1 MNKLKDNVAIMTGGS
16 SGTGAGIARQQAEP
30 RRWAMFVILLV
41 GAFLPPLDFFI
52 VNVALPAIQ
61 GELGASSSAEQL
73 VISSYAAVYAV
84 TLITGGRLGDIY
96 GRGKMFFLGLIGF
109 AAASLL
115 CGLAW
120 SPWVL
125 ITGRILQGATAAIM
139 APQALA
145 SVQAIFP
152 EAEKPLA
159 LSIYGAVFGLASVI
173 GQVLGGILIS
183 ADLFHLG
190 WRAIFLVNLPVGL
203 LVILFGLPL
212 LKETRAQ
219 SAQKLDPVGM
229 LLATVTLSALIVPL
243 IEGREAGW
251 PWWTWL
257 SFLAFPLLASLLWRY
272 EGRLGQ
278 KGGSPLL
285 DPAVLRAPG
294 LGQGLTIVLL
304 LYSIGA
310 FFLLFSV
317 YLQGALQ
324 LNALIA
330 GLVFLPF
337 GVGFLIGPL
346 LTPYLRRFVGNYLSA
361 IGMGCETLGLAG
373 MAWLIA
379 NTVTGNPPVTLP
391 LAVLLFVTGLGQ
403 GLAMPTLVRMVT
415 GRVAPAF
422 SGMIAGVTSSAL
434 QISTALSVAVIGGIF
449 YSLLDNGKSGAT
461 ITHAFIV
468 ALLAMAVCLA
478 SGAGLSVRLI
488 RRSSA
493 LSSAPASFSLK

>member
-1 MNKLKDNVAIMTGGS
+1 MSTPTIM
-16 SGTGAGIARQQAEP
+16 QAEP

-96 GRGKMFFLGLIGF
+96 GRGKMFFLGLVGF

-125 ITGRILQGATAAIM
+125 ITGRVLQGATAAIM

-183 ADLFHLG
+183 VNLFHLG
-190 WRAIFLVNLPVGL
+190 WRAIFLVNLPVAL
-203 LVILFGLPL
+203 LVILCGLPL
-212 LKETRAQ
+212 VKETRAQ

-229 LLATVTLSALIVPL
+229 LLATVMLSTLIVPL

-257 SFLAFPLLASLLWRY
+257 SFLAFPLLVSLLWRY
-272 EGRLGQ
+272 ERRLSQ
-278 KGGSPLL
+278 HGGSPLL
-285 DPAVLRAPG
+285 DPMVLRAPG
-294 LGQGLTIVLL
+294 LGQGLAIVLL
-304 LYSIGA
+304 FYSIGA

-317 YLQGALQ
+317 YLQDALH
-324 LNALIA
+324 LNALNA
-330 GLVFLPF
+330 GLIFLPF

-346 LTPYLRRFVGNYLSA
+346 LTPFLRRFAGNYLSA
-361 IGMGCETLGLAG
+361 IGMGCET
-373 MAWLIA
+373 
-379 NTVTGNPPVTLP
+379 
-391 LAVLLFVTGLGQ
+391 
-403 GLAMPTLVRMVT
+403 
-415 GRVAPAF
+415 
-422 SGMIAGVTSSAL
+422 S
-434 QISTALSVAVIGGIF
+434 
-449 YSLLDNGKSGAT
+449 
-461 ITHAFIV
+461 
-468 ALLAMAVCLA
+468 
-478 SGAGLSVRLI
+478 
-488 RRSSA
+488 
-493 LSSAPASFSLK
+493 

>member
-1 MNKLKDNVAIMTGGS
+1 MSTPILP
-16 SGTGAGIARQQAEP
+16 QAEP

-61 GELGASSSAEQL
+61 DELSASSSAEQL

-96 GRGKMFFLGLIGF
+96 GRGKMFFIGLIGF
-109 AAASLL
+109 AVASLL

-125 ITGRILQGATAAIM
+125 ISGRVLQGATAAIM

-152 EAEKPLA
+152 EAEKPFA

-173 GQVLGGILIS
+173 GQVVGGILIS

-190 WRAIFLVNLPVGL
+190 WRAIFLVNLPVAL

-212 LKETRAQ
+212 LKETRAP
-219 SAQKLDPVGM
+219 SAQRLDPVGM
-229 LLATVTLSALIVPL
+229 LLATATLSALIVPL

-257 SFLAFPLLASLLWRY
+257 SFLAVPLLASLLWRY
-272 EGRLGQ
+272 ERRLSQ
-278 KGGSPLL
+278 NGGSPLL
-285 DPAVLRAPG
+285 DPVVLRAPG
-294 LGQGLTIVLL
+294 LGQGLAIVLL
-304 LYSIGA
+304 FYSIGA

-317 YLQGALQ
+317 YLQDALQ
-324 LNALIA
+324 LNALTA
-330 GLVFLPF
+330 GLLFLPF

-373 MAWLIA
+373 LAGLIA
-379 NTVTGNPPVTLP
+379 HTMMGSAPAMLP
-391 LAVLLFVTGLGQ
+391 LAVLLFITGLGQ

-422 SGMIAGVTSSAL
+422 SGMIAGVTSSTL

-449 YSLLDNGKSGAT
+449 YSMLDTSRSGAN

-468 ALLAMAVCLA
+468 ALLAMAICLATGAALSIRLIRQASGLYSAA
-478 SGAGLSVRLI
+478 SGASI
-488 RRSSA
+488 
-493 LSSAPASFSLK
+493 K

>member
-1 MNKLKDNVAIMTGGS
+1 MSTPILP
-16 SGTGAGIARQQAEP
+16 QAEP

-61 GELGASSSAEQL
+61 DELSASSSAEQL

-96 GRGKMFFLGLIGF
+96 GRGKMFFIGLIGF
-109 AAASLL
+109 AVASLL

-125 ITGRILQGATAAIM
+125 ISGRVLQGATAAIM

-152 EAEKPLA
+152 EAEKPFA

-173 GQVLGGILIS
+173 GQVVGGILIS

-190 WRAIFLVNLPVGL
+190 WRAIFLVNLPVAL

-212 LKETRAQ
+212 LKETRAP
-219 SAQKLDPVGM
+219 SAQRLDPVGM
-229 LLATVTLSALIVPL
+229 LLATATLSALIVPL

-251 PWWTWL
+251 SWWTWL
-257 SFLAFPLLASLLWRY
+257 SFLAVPLLASLLWRY
-272 EGRLGQ
+272 ERRLSQ
-278 KGGSPLL
+278 NGGSPLL
-285 DPAVLRAPG
+285 DPVVLRAPG
-294 LGQGLTIVLL
+294 LGQGLAIVLL
-304 LYSIGA
+304 FYSIGA

-317 YLQGALQ
+317 YLQDALQ
-324 LNALIA
+324 LNALTA
-330 GLVFLPF
+330 GLLFLPF

-373 MAWLIA
+373 LAGLIA
-379 NTVTGNPPVTLP
+379 HTMMGSAPAMLP
-391 LAVLLFVTGLGQ
+391 LAVLLFITGLGQ

-422 SGMIAGVTSSAL
+422 SGMIAGVTSSTL

-449 YSLLDNGKSGAT
+449 YSMLDTGRSGAN

-468 ALLAMAVCLA
+468 ALLAMAICLA
-478 SGAGLSVRLI
+478 TGAALSIRLI
-488 RRSSA
+488 RQASGLFSAASSA
-493 LSSAPASFSLK
+493 SIK

>member
-1 MNKLKDNVAIMTGGS
+1 MSTPTIM
-16 SGTGAGIARQQAEP
+16 QAEP

-96 GRGKMFFLGLIGF
+96 GRGKMFFLGLVGF

-125 ITGRILQGATAAIM
+125 ITGRVLQGATAAIM

-183 ADLFHLG
+183 VNLFHLG
-190 WRAIFLVNLPVGL
+190 WRAIFLVNLPVAL
-203 LVILFGLPL
+203 LVILCGLPL
-212 LKETRAQ
+212 VKETRAQ

-229 LLATVTLSALIVPL
+229 LLATVMLSTLIVPL

-257 SFLAFPLLASLLWRY
+257 SFLAFPLLVSLLWRY
-272 EGRLGQ
+272 ERRLSQ
-278 KGGSPLL
+278 HGGSPLL
-285 DPAVLRAPG
+285 DPTVLRAPG
-294 LGQGLTIVLL
+294 LGQGLAIVLL
-304 LYSIGA
+304 FYSIGA

-317 YLQGALQ
+317 YLQDALH
-324 LNALIA
+324 LNALNA
-330 GLVFLPF
+330 GLIFLPF

-346 LTPYLRRFVGNYLSA
+346 LTPFLRRFAGNYLSA
-361 IGMGCETLGLAG
+361 IGMGCETSGLAG
-373 MAWLIA
+373 LAGLIA
-379 NTVTGNPPVTLP
+379 NTMTGTSPPMLP
-391 LAVLLFVTGLGQ
+391 LALLLFVTGLGQ

-415 GRVAPAF
+415 GRVAPEF
-422 SGMIAGVTSSAL
+422 SGMIAGVTSSTL
-434 QISTALSVAVIGGIF
+434 QISTALSVAIIGGIF
-449 YSLLDNGKSGAT
+449 YSMLENGRSGAN

-468 ALLAMAVCLA
+468 ALLTMAVCLA
-478 SGAGLSVRLI
+478 MGAGLSIRLI
-488 RRSSA
+488 RRSTG
-493 LSSAPASFSLK
+493 LC

>member
-1 MNKLKDNVAIMTGGS
+1 MSTPTIM
-16 SGTGAGIARQQAEP
+16 QAEP

-96 GRGKMFFLGLIGF
+96 GRGKMFFLGLVGF

-115 CGLAW
+115 CCLAW

-125 ITGRILQGATAAIM
+125 INGRVLQGATAAIM

-183 ADLFHLG
+183 VNLFHLG
-190 WRAIFLVNLPVGL
+190 WRAIFLVNLPVAL
-203 LVILFGLPL
+203 LVILCGLPL
-212 LKETRAQ
+212 VKETRAQ

-229 LLATVTLSALIVPL
+229 LLATVMLSTLIVPL

-257 SFLAFPLLASLLWRY
+257 SFLAFPLLVSLLWRY
-272 EGRLGQ
+272 ERRLSQ
-278 KGGSPLL
+278 HGGSPLL
-285 DPAVLRAPG
+285 DPTVLRAPG
-294 LGQGLTIVLL
+294 LSQGLAIVLL
-304 LYSIGA
+304 FYSIGA

-317 YLQGALQ
+317 YLQDALH
-324 LNALIA
+324 LNALNA
-330 GLVFLPF
+330 GLIFLPF

-346 LTPYLRRFVGNYLSA
+346 LTPFLRRFAGNYLSA
-361 IGMGCETLGLAG
+361 IGMGCETSGLAG
-373 MAWLIA
+373 LAGLIA
-379 NTVTGNPPVTLP
+379 NTMTGTPPPMLP
-391 LAVLLFVTGLGQ
+391 LALLLFVTGLGQ

-415 GRVAPAF
+415 GRVAPEF
-422 SGMIAGVTSSAL
+422 SGMIAGVTSSTL
-434 QISTALSVAVIGGIF
+434 QISTALSVAIIGGIF
-449 YSLLDNGKSGAT
+449 YSMLENGRSGAN

-468 ALLAMAVCLA
+468 ALLTMAVCLA
-478 SGAGLSVRLI
+478 TGAGLSIRLI
-488 RRSSA
+488 RRSTG
-493 LSSAPASFSLK
+493 LFSTAARLPGSKSNRHVAD

>member
-1 MNKLKDNVAIMTGGS
+1 MSTPILP
-16 SGTGAGIARQQAEP
+16 QAEP

-61 GELGASSSAEQL
+61 DELSASSSAEQL

-96 GRGKMFFLGLIGF
+96 GRGKMFFIGLIGF

-125 ITGRILQGATAAIM
+125 ISGRVLQGATAAIM

-152 EAEKPLA
+152 EAEKPFA

-173 GQVLGGILIS
+173 GQVVGGILIS

-190 WRAIFLVNLPVGL
+190 WRAIFLVNLPVAL

-212 LKETRAQ
+212 LKETRAP
-219 SAQKLDPVGM
+219 SAQRLDPVGM
-229 LLATVTLSALIVPL
+229 LLATATLSALIVPL

-257 SFLAFPLLASLLWRY
+257 SFLAVPLLASLLWRY
-272 EGRLGQ
+272 ERRLSQ
-278 KGGSPLL
+278 NGGSPLL
-285 DPAVLRAPG
+285 DPVVLRAPG
-294 LGQGLTIVLL
+294 LGQGLAIVLL
-304 LYSIGA
+304 FYSIGA

-317 YLQGALQ
+317 YLQDALQ
-324 LNALIA
+324 LNALTA
-330 GLVFLPF
+330 GLLFLPF

-373 MAWLIA
+373 LAGLIA
-379 NTVTGNPPVTLP
+379 HTMMGSAPAMLP
-391 LAVLLFVTGLGQ
+391 LAVLLFITGLGQ

-422 SGMIAGVTSSAL
+422 SGMIAGVTSSTL
-434 QISTALSVAVIGGIF
+434 QISTALSVAIIGGIF
-449 YSLLDNGKSGAT
+449 YSMLDTGRSGAN

-468 ALLAMAVCLA
+468 ALLAMAICLATGAALSIRLTRQASGLFSAA
-478 SGAGLSVRLI
+478 SGASI
-488 RRSSA
+488 
-493 LSSAPASFSLK
+493 K

>member
-1 MNKLKDNVAIMTGGS
+1 MSTPTIM
-16 SGTGAGIARQQAEP
+16 QAEP

-96 GRGKMFFLGLIGF
+96 GRGKMFFLVLVGF

-125 ITGRILQGATAAIM
+125 ITGRVLQGATAAIM

-183 ADLFHLG
+183 VNLFHLG
-190 WRAIFLVNLPVGL
+190 WRAIFLVNLPVAL
-203 LVILFGLPL
+203 LVILCGLPL
-212 LKETRAQ
+212 VKETRAQ

-229 LLATVTLSALIVPL
+229 LLATVMLSTLIVPL

-257 SFLAFPLLASLLWRY
+257 SFLAFPLLVSLLWRY
-272 EGRLGQ
+272 ERRLSQ
-278 KGGSPLL
+278 HGGSPLL
-285 DPAVLRAPG
+285 DPTVLRAPG
-294 LGQGLTIVLL
+294 LGQGLAIVLL
-304 LYSIGA
+304 FYSIGA

-317 YLQGALQ
+317 YLQDALHINA
-324 LNALIA
+324 LNAGLI
-330 GLVFLPF
+330 FLPF

-346 LTPYLRRFVGNYLSA
+346 LTPFLRRFAGNYLSA
-361 IGMGCETLGLAG
+361 IGMGCETSGLAG
-373 MAWLIA
+373 LAGLIA
-379 NTVTGNPPVTLP
+379 NTMTGTPPPMLP
-391 LAVLLFVTGLGQ
+391 LALLLFVTGLGQ

-415 GRVAPAF
+415 GRVAPEF
-422 SGMIAGVTSSAL
+422 SGMIAGVTSSTL
-434 QISTALSVAVIGGIF
+434 QISTALSVAIIGGIF
-449 YSLLDNGKSGAT
+449 YSMLENGRSGAN

-468 ALLAMAVCLA
+468 ALLTMAVCLA
-478 SGAGLSVRLI
+478 TGAGLSIRLI
-488 RRSSA
+488 RRSTG
-493 LSSAPASFSLK
+493 LFSTAARLPGSKSNRHVAD

>member
-1 MNKLKDNVAIMTGGS
+1 MSTPTIM
-16 SGTGAGIARQQAEP
+16 QAEP
-30 RRWAMFVILLV
+30 RRWAMFVILLI

-96 GRGKMFFLGLIGF
+96 GRGKMFFLGLVGF

-125 ITGRILQGATAAIM
+125 ITGRVLQGATAAIM

-183 ADLFHLG
+183 VNLFHLG
-190 WRAIFLVNLPVGL
+190 WRAIFLVNLPVAL
-203 LVILFGLPL
+203 LVILCGLPL
-212 LKETRAQ
+212 VKETRAQ
-219 SAQKLDPVGM
+219 SAQKLDPGGM
-229 LLATVTLSALIVPL
+229 LLATVMLSTLIVPL

-257 SFLAFPLLASLLWRY
+257 SFLAFPLLVSLLWRY
-272 EGRLGQ
+272 ERRLSQ
-278 KGGSPLL
+278 HGGSPLL
-285 DPAVLRAPG
+285 DPTVLRAPG
-294 LGQGLTIVLL
+294 LSQGLAIVLL
-304 LYSIGA
+304 FYSIGA

-317 YLQGALQ
+317 YLQDALH
-324 LNALIA
+324 LNALNA
-330 GLVFLPF
+330 GLIFLPF

-346 LTPYLRRFVGNYLSA
+346 LTPFLRRFAGNYLSA
-361 IGMGCETLGLAG
+361 IGMGCETSGLAG
-373 MAWLIA
+373 LAGLIA
-379 NTVTGNPPVTLP
+379 NTMTGTPPPMLP
-391 LAVLLFVTGLGQ
+391 LALLLFVTGLGQ

-415 GRVAPAF
+415 GRVAPEF
-422 SGMIAGVTSSAL
+422 SGMIAGVTSSTL
-434 QISTALSVAVIGGIF
+434 QISTALSVAIIGGIF
-449 YSLLDNGKSGAT
+449 YSMLENGRSGAN

-468 ALLAMAVCLA
+468 ALLTMAVCLA
-478 SGAGLSVRLI
+478 TGAGLSIRLI
-488 RRSSA
+488 RRSTG
-493 LSSAPASFSLK
+493 LFSTAARLPGSKSNRHVAD

>member
-1 MNKLKDNVAIMTGGS
+1 MSTPILP
-16 SGTGAGIARQQAEP
+16 QAEP

-61 GELGASSSAEQL
+61 DELSASSSAEQL

-96 GRGKMFFLGLIGF
+96 GRGKMFFIGLIGF

-125 ITGRILQGATAAIM
+125 ISGRVLQGTTAAIM

-152 EAEKPLA
+152 EAEKPFA

-173 GQVLGGILIS
+173 GQVVGGILIS

-190 WRAIFLVNLPVGL
+190 WRAIFLVNLPVAL

-212 LKETRAQ
+212 LKETRAP
-219 SAQKLDPVGM
+219 SAQRLDPVGM
-229 LLATVTLSALIVPL
+229 LLATATLSALIVPL

-257 SFLAFPLLASLLWRY
+257 SFLAVPLLASLLWRY
-272 EGRLGQ
+272 ERRLSQ
-278 KGGSPLL
+278 NGGSPLL
-285 DPAVLRAPG
+285 DPVVLRAPG
-294 LGQGLTIVLL
+294 LGQGLAIVLL
-304 LYSIGA
+304 FYSIGA

-317 YLQGALQ
+317 YLQDALQ
-324 LNALIA
+324 LNALTA
-330 GLVFLPF
+330 GLLFLPF

-361 IGMGCETLGLAG
+361 IGMVCETLGLAG
-373 MAWLIA
+373 LAGLIA
-379 NTVTGNPPVTLP
+379 HTMMGSAPAMLP
-391 LAVLLFVTGLGQ
+391 LAVLLFITGLGQ

-422 SGMIAGVTSSAL
+422 SGMIAGVTSSTL

-449 YSLLDNGKSGAT
+449 YSMLDTGRSGAN

-468 ALLAMAVCLA
+468 ALLAMAICLATGAALSIRLIRQASGLFSAA
-478 SGAGLSVRLI
+478 SGASI
-488 RRSSA
+488 
-493 LSSAPASFSLK
+493 K

>member
-1 MNKLKDNVAIMTGGS
+1 MSTPTIM
-16 SGTGAGIARQQAEP
+16 QAEP

-61 GELGASSSAEQL
+61 GELGSSSSAEQL

-96 GRGKMFFLGLIGF
+96 GRGKMFFLGLVGF

-125 ITGRILQGATAAIM
+125 ITGRVLQGATAAIM

-183 ADLFHLG
+183 VNLFHLG
-190 WRAIFLVNLPVGL
+190 WRAIFLVNLPVAL
-203 LVILFGLPL
+203 LVILCGLPL
-212 LKETRAQ
+212 VKETRAQ

-229 LLATVTLSALIVPL
+229 LLATVMLSTLIVPL

-257 SFLAFPLLASLLWRY
+257 SFLAFPLLVSLLWSY
-272 EGRLGQ
+272 ERRLSQ
-278 KGGSPLL
+278 HGGSPLL
-285 DPAVLRAPG
+285 NPTVLRAPG
-294 LGQGLTIVLL
+294 LGQGLAIVLL
-304 LYSIGA
+304 FYSIGA

-317 YLQGALQ
+317 YLQDALH
-324 LNALIA
+324 LNALNA
-330 GLVFLPF
+330 GLIFLPF

-346 LTPYLRRFVGNYLSA
+346 LTPFLRRFAGNYLSA
-361 IGMGCETLGLAG
+361 IGMGCETSGLAG
-373 MAWLIA
+373 LAGLIA
-379 NTVTGNPPVTLP
+379 NTMTGTSPPMLP
-391 LAVLLFVTGLGQ
+391 LALLLFVTGLGQ

-415 GRVAPAF
+415 GRVAPEF
-422 SGMIAGVTSSAL
+422 SGMIAGVTSSTL
-434 QISTALSVAVIGGIF
+434 QISTALSVAIIGGIF
-449 YSLLDNGKSGAT
+449 YSMLENGRSGAN

-468 ALLAMAVCLA
+468 ALLTMAVCLA
-478 SGAGLSVRLI
+478 MGAGLSIRLI
-488 RRSSA
+488 RRSTG
-493 LSSAPASFSLK
+493 LFSTAARLPGSKSNGQVAD

>member
-1 MNKLKDNVAIMTGGS
+1 MSTPTIM
-16 SGTGAGIARQQAEP
+16 QAEP

-96 GRGKMFFLGLIGF
+96 GRGKMFFLGLVGF

-125 ITGRILQGATAAIM
+125 ITGRVLQGATAAIM

-183 ADLFHLG
+183 VNLFHLG
-190 WRAIFLVNLPVGL
+190 WRAIFLVNLPVAL
-203 LVILFGLPL
+203 LVILCGLPL
-212 LKETRAQ
+212 VKETRAQ

-229 LLATVTLSALIVPL
+229 LLATVMLSTLIVPL

-257 SFLAFPLLASLLWRY
+257 SFLAFPLLVSLLWRY
-272 EGRLGQ
+272 ERRLSQ
-278 KGGSPLL
+278 HGGSPLL
-285 DPAVLRAPG
+285 DPTVLRAPG
-294 LGQGLTIVLL
+294 LGQGLAIVLL
-304 LYSIGA
+304 FYSIGA

-317 YLQGALQ
+317 YLQDALH
-324 LNALIA
+324 LNALNA
-330 GLVFLPF
+330 GLIFLPF

-346 LTPYLRRFVGNYLSA
+346 LTPFLRRFAGNYLSA
-361 IGMGCETLGLAG
+361 IGMGCETSGLAG
-373 MAWLIA
+373 LAGLIA
-379 NTVTGNPPVTLP
+379 NTMTGTSPPMLP
-391 LAVLLFVTGLGQ
+391 LALLLFVTGLGQ

-415 GRVAPAF
+415 GRVAPEF
-422 SGMIAGVTSSAL
+422 SGMIAGVTSSTL
-434 QISTALSVAVIGGIF
+434 QISTALSVAIIGGIF
-449 YSLLDNGKSGAT
+449 YSMLENGRSGAN

-468 ALLAMAVCLA
+468 ALLTMAVCLA
-478 SGAGLSVRLI
+478 MGAGLSIRLI
-488 RRSSA
+488 RRSTG
-493 LSSAPASFSLK
+493 LFSTAARLPGSKSNGQVAD

>member
-1 MNKLKDNVAIMTGGS
+1 MSTPTLTR
-16 SGTGAGIARQQAEP
+16 TEP

-109 AAASLL
+109 ATASLV

-125 ITGRILQGATAAIM
+125 ISGRVLQGAMAAIM

-159 LSIYGAVFGLASVI
+159 LSLYGAVFGLASVI

-190 WRAIFLVNLPVGL
+190 WRTIFLVNLPVAL
-203 LVILFGLPL
+203 LVILYGLPV
-212 LKETRAQ
+212 LKASRTK
-219 SAQKLDPVGM
+219 SAQRLDPVGT
-229 LLATVTLSALIVPL
+229 LLATLALSALIVPL

-257 SFLAFPLLASLLWRY
+257 LFAAVPLLAFGLWRY
-272 EGRLGQ
+272 EHRLNQ
-278 KGGSPLL
+278 NGGWPLL
-285 DPAVLRAPG
+285 DPVVLRTPG
-294 LGQGLTIVLL
+294 LGQGLVIVLL
-304 LYSIGA
+304 FYSIGA
-310 FFLLFSV
+310 FFLLFTV
-317 YLQGALQ
+317 YLQEALH
-324 LNALIA
+324 LDALTA
-330 GLVFLPF
+330 GLFFLPF

-346 LTPYLRRFVGNYLSA
+346 LTPYLRRFVGNYLST

-373 MAWLIA
+373 LAGLI
-379 NTVTGNPPVTLP
+379 TSTLTGSAPAMLP
-391 LAVLLFVTGLGQ
+391 LAGLLFITGLGQ

-422 SGMIAGVTSSAL
+422 SGMIAGVTSSTL

-449 YSLLDNGKSGAT
+449 YSMLDNSRSGAN

-468 ALLAMAVCLA
+468 ALLAMAICLA
-478 SGAGLSVRLI
+478 GGAGLSIRFI
-488 RRSSA
+488 RRACA
-493 LSSAPASFSLK
+493 LHPAATSLSIK

>member
-1 MNKLKDNVAIMTGGS
+1 MSTPTIM
-16 SGTGAGIARQQAEP
+16 QAEP

-96 GRGKMFFLGLIGF
+96 GRGKMFFLGLVGF

-125 ITGRILQGATAAIM
+125 ITGRVLQGATAAIM

-183 ADLFHLG
+183 VNLFHLG
-190 WRAIFLVNLPVGL
+190 WRAIFLVNLPVAL
-203 LVILFGLPL
+203 LVILCGLPL
-212 LKETRAQ
+212 VKETRAQ
-219 SAQKLDPVGM
+219 TAQKLDPVGM
-229 LLATVTLSALIVPL
+229 LLATVMLSTLIVPL

-257 SFLAFPLLASLLWRY
+257 SFLAFPLLVSLLWRY
-272 EGRLGQ
+272 ERRLSQ
-278 KGGSPLL
+278 HGGSPLL
-285 DPAVLRAPG
+285 DPTVLRAPG
-294 LGQGLTIVLL
+294 LSQGLAIVLL
-304 LYSIGA
+304 FYSIGA

-317 YLQGALQ
+317 YLQDALH
-324 LNALIA
+324 LNALNA
-330 GLVFLPF
+330 GLIFLPF

-346 LTPYLRRFVGNYLSA
+346 LTPFLRRFAGNYLSA
-361 IGMGCETLGLAG
+361 IGMGCETSGLAG
-373 MAWLIA
+373 LAGLIA
-379 NTVTGNPPVTLP
+379 NTMTGTPPPMLP
-391 LAVLLFVTGLGQ
+391 LALLLFVTGLGQ

-415 GRVAPAF
+415 GRVAPEF
-422 SGMIAGVTSSAL
+422 SGMIAGVTSSTL
-434 QISTALSVAVIGGIF
+434 QISTALSVAIIGGIF
-449 YSLLDNGKSGAT
+449 YSMLENGRSGAN

-468 ALLAMAVCLA
+468 ALLTMAVCLA
-478 SGAGLSVRLI
+478 TGAGLSIRLI
-488 RRSSA
+488 RRSTG
-493 LSSAPASFSLK
+493 LFSTAARLPGSKSNRHVAD

>member
-1 MNKLKDNVAIMTGGS
+1 MSTPTIM
-16 SGTGAGIARQQAEP
+16 QAEP

-96 GRGKMFFLGLIGF
+96 GRGKMFFLGLVGF

-125 ITGRILQGATAAIM
+125 ITGRVLQGATAAIM

-183 ADLFHLG
+183 VNLFHLG
-190 WRAIFLVNLPVGL
+190 WRAIFLVNLPVAL
-203 LVILFGLPL
+203 LVILCGLPL
-212 LKETRAQ
+212 VKETRAQ

-229 LLATVTLSALIVPL
+229 LLATVMLSTLIVPL

-257 SFLAFPLLASLLWRY
+257 SFLAFPLLVSLLWRY
-272 EGRLGQ
+272 ERRLSQ
-278 KGGSPLL
+278 HGGSPLL
-285 DPAVLRAPG
+285 DQTVLRAPG
-294 LGQGLTIVLL
+294 LGQGLAIVLL
-304 LYSIGA
+304 FYSIGA

-317 YLQGALQ
+317 YLQDALHINA
-324 LNALIA
+324 LNAGLI
-330 GLVFLPF
+330 FLPF

-346 LTPYLRRFVGNYLSA
+346 LTPFLRRFAGNYLSA
-361 IGMGCETLGLAG
+361 IGMGCETSGLAG
-373 MAWLIA
+373 LAGLIA
-379 NTVTGNPPVTLP
+379 NTMTGTPPPMLP
-391 LAVLLFVTGLGQ
+391 LALLLFVTGLGQ

-415 GRVAPAF
+415 GRVAPEF
-422 SGMIAGVTSSAL
+422 SGMIAGVTSSTL
-434 QISTALSVAVIGGIF
+434 QISTALSVAIIGGIF
-449 YSLLDNGKSGAT
+449 YSMLENGRSGAN

-468 ALLAMAVCLA
+468 ALLTMAVCLA
-478 SGAGLSVRLI
+478 TGAGLSIRLI
-488 RRSSA
+488 RRSTG
-493 LSSAPASFSLK
+493 LFSTAARLPGSKSNRHVAD

>member
-1 MNKLKDNVAIMTGGS
+1 MSTPTIM
-16 SGTGAGIARQQAEP
+16 QAEP
-30 RRWAMFVILLV
+30 RRWAMFVILLI

-96 GRGKMFFLGLIGF
+96 GRGKMFFLGLVGF

-125 ITGRILQGATAAIM
+125 ITGRVLQGATAAIM

-183 ADLFHLG
+183 VNLFHLG
-190 WRAIFLVNLPVGL
+190 WRAIFLVNLPVAL
-203 LVILFGLPL
+203 LVILCGLPL
-212 LKETRAQ
+212 VKETRAQ

-229 LLATVTLSALIVPL
+229 LLATVMLSTLIVPL

-257 SFLAFPLLASLLWRY
+257 SFLAFPLLVSLLWRY
-272 EGRLGQ
+272 ERRLSQ
-278 KGGSPLL
+278 HGGSPLL
-285 DPAVLRAPG
+285 DPTVLRAPG
-294 LGQGLTIVLL
+294 LSQGLAIVLL
-304 LYSIGA
+304 FYSIGA

-317 YLQGALQ
+317 YLQDALHINA
-324 LNALIA
+324 LNAGLI
-330 GLVFLPF
+330 FLPF

-346 LTPYLRRFVGNYLSA
+346 LTPFLRRFAGNYLSA
-361 IGMGCETLGLAG
+361 IGMGCETSGLAG
-373 MAWLIA
+373 LAGLIA
-379 NTVTGNPPVTLP
+379 NTMTGTPPPMLP
-391 LAVLLFVTGLGQ
+391 LALLLFVTGLGQ

-415 GRVAPAF
+415 GRVAPEF
-422 SGMIAGVTSSAL
+422 SGMIAGVTSSTL
-434 QISTALSVAVIGGIF
+434 QISTALSVAIIGGIF
-449 YSLLDNGKSGAT
+449 YSMLENGRSGAN

-468 ALLAMAVCLA
+468 ALLTMAVCLA
-478 SGAGLSVRLI
+478 TGAGLSIRLI
-488 RRSSA
+488 RRSTG
-493 LSSAPASFSLK
+493 LFSTAARLPGSKSNRHVAD

>member
-1 MNKLKDNVAIMTGGS
+1 MSTHTLT
-16 SGTGAGIARQQAEP
+16 QAEP
-30 RRWAMFVILLV
+30 RRWAMFIILLV

-61 GELGASSSAEQL
+61 GELSATSSAEQL
-73 VISSYAAVYAV
+73 VISSYAAVYSV

-173 GQVLGGILIS
+173 GQVLGGALLS

-190 WRAIFLVNLPVGL
+190 WRVIFLVNLPVAM

-219 SAQKLDPVGM
+219 SAQRLDPVGM

-257 SFLAFPLLASLLWRY
+257 SFLAVPLLAGLLWRY
-272 EGRLGQ
+272 ERHLSQ
-278 KGGSPLL
+278 SGGSPLL
-285 DPAVLRAPG
+285 DPSVLRAPG
-294 LGQGLTIVLL
+294 LGRGLTVVLL
-304 LYSIGA
+304 FYSIGA

-317 YLQGALQ
+317 YLQDALHI
-324 LNALIA
+324 NALTA
-330 GLVFLPF
+330 GLIFLPF
-337 GVGFLIGPL
+337 GIGFLIGPL

-361 IGMGCETLGLAG
+361 IGMGCETVGLAVL
-373 MAWLIA
+373 AWLVA
-379 NTVTGNPPVTLP
+379 HTLTGRPPAMLP
-391 LAVLLFVTGLGQ
+391 LAALLFVTGLGQ

-422 SGMIAGVTSSAL
+422 SGTIAGVTSSTL
-434 QISTALSVAVIGGIF
+434 QISTALSVAIIGGIF
-449 YSLLDNGKSGAT
+449 YSMLDAGKSEAT

-468 ALLAMAVCLA
+468 SLLTMAVCLA
-478 SGAGLSVRLI
+478 IGAGLSVRLI
-488 RRSSA
+488 RF
-493 LSSAPASFSLK
+493 ASEGRFPEHKSTF

>member
-1 MNKLKDNVAIMTGGS
+1 MSTPTIM
-16 SGTGAGIARQQAEP
+16 QAEP

-96 GRGKMFFLGLIGF
+96 GRGKMFFLGLVGF

-125 ITGRILQGATAAIM
+125 ITGRVLQGATAAIM

-183 ADLFHLG
+183 VNLFHLG
-190 WRAIFLVNLPVGL
+190 WRAIFLVNLPVAL
-203 LVILFGLPL
+203 LVILCGLPL
-212 LKETRAQ
+212 VKETRAQ

-229 LLATVTLSALIVPL
+229 LLATVMLSTLIVPL

-257 SFLAFPLLASLLWRY
+257 SFLAFPLLVSLLWRY
-272 EGRLGQ
+272 ERRLSQ
-278 KGGSPLL
+278 HGGSPLL
-285 DPAVLRAPG
+285 NPTVLRAPG
-294 LGQGLTIVLL
+294 LGQGLAIVLL
-304 LYSIGA
+304 FYSIGA

-317 YLQGALQ
+317 YLQDALH
-324 LNALIA
+324 LNALNA
-330 GLVFLPF
+330 GLIFLPF

-346 LTPYLRRFVGNYLSA
+346 LTPFLRRFAGNYLSA
-361 IGMGCETLGLAG
+361 IGMGCETSGLAG
-373 MAWLIA
+373 LAGLIA
-379 NTVTGNPPVTLP
+379 NAMTGTSPPMLP
-391 LAVLLFVTGLGQ
+391 LALLLFVTGLGQ

-415 GRVAPAF
+415 GRVAPEF
-422 SGMIAGVTSSAL
+422 SGMIAGVTSSTL
-434 QISTALSVAVIGGIF
+434 QISTALSVAIIGGIF
-449 YSLLDNGKSGAT
+449 YSMLENGRSGAN

-468 ALLAMAVCLA
+468 ALLTMAVCLA
-478 SGAGLSVRLI
+478 MGAGLSIRLI
-488 RRSSA
+488 RRSTG
-493 LSSAPASFSLK
+493 LFSTAARLPGSKSNGQVAD

>member
-1 MNKLKDNVAIMTGGS
+1 MSTPTIM
-16 SGTGAGIARQQAEP
+16 QAEP

-96 GRGKMFFLGLIGF
+96 GRGKMFFLGLVGF

-125 ITGRILQGATAAIM
+125 ITGRVLQGATAAIM

-183 ADLFHLG
+183 VNLFHLG
-190 WRAIFLVNLPVGL
+190 WRAIFLVNLPVAL
-203 LVILFGLPL
+203 LVILCGLPL
-212 LKETRAQ
+212 VKETRAQ

-229 LLATVTLSALIVPL
+229 LLATVMLSTLIVPL

-257 SFLAFPLLASLLWRY
+257 SFLAFPLLVSLLWRY
-272 EGRLGQ
+272 ERRLSQ
-278 KGGSPLL
+278 HGGSPLL
-285 DPAVLRAPG
+285 DPTVLRAPG
-294 LGQGLTIVLL
+294 LGQGLAIVLL
-304 LYSIGA
+304 FYSIGA

-317 YLQGALQ
+317 YLQDALH
-324 LNALIA
+324 LNALNA
-330 GLVFLPF
+330 GLIFLPF

-346 LTPYLRRFVGNYLSA
+346 LTPFLRRFAGNYLSA
-361 IGMGCETLGLAG
+361 IGMGCETSGLAG
-373 MAWLIA
+373 LAGLIA
-379 NTVTGNPPVTLP
+379 ITMTGTSPPMLP
-391 LAVLLFVTGLGQ
+391 LALLLFVTGLGQ

-415 GRVAPAF
+415 GRVAPEF
-422 SGMIAGVTSSAL
+422 SGMIAGVTSSTL
-434 QISTALSVAVIGGIF
+434 QISTALSVAIIGGIF
-449 YSLLDNGKSGAT
+449 YSMLENGRSGAN
-461 ITHAFIV
+461 ITHASIV
-468 ALLAMAVCLA
+468 ALLTMAVCLA
-478 SGAGLSVRLI
+478 MGAGLSIRLI
-488 RRSSA
+488 RRSTG
-493 LSSAPASFSLK
+493 LFSTAARLPGSKSNGQVAD

>member
-1 MNKLKDNVAIMTGGS
+1 MSTPTIM
-16 SGTGAGIARQQAEP
+16 QAEP

-96 GRGKMFFLGLIGF
+96 GRGKMFFLGLVGF

-125 ITGRILQGATAAIM
+125 ITGRVLQGATAAIM

-183 ADLFHLG
+183 VNLFHLG
-190 WRAIFLVNLPVGL
+190 WRAIFLVNLPVAL
-203 LVILFGLPL
+203 LVILCGLPL
-212 LKETRAQ
+212 VKETRAQ

-229 LLATVTLSALIVPL
+229 LLATVMLSTLIVPL

-257 SFLAFPLLASLLWRY
+257 SFLAFPLLVSLLWRY
-272 EGRLGQ
+272 ERRLSQ
-278 KGGSPLL
+278 HGGSPLL
-285 DPAVLRAPG
+285 DPTVLRAPG
-294 LGQGLTIVLL
+294 LIQGLAIVLL
-304 LYSIGA
+304 FYSIGA

-317 YLQGALQ
+317 YLQDALHINA
-324 LNALIA
+324 LNAGLI
-330 GLVFLPF
+330 FLPF

-346 LTPYLRRFVGNYLSA
+346 LTPFLRRFAGNYLSA
-361 IGMGCETLGLAG
+361 IGMGCETSGLAG
-373 MAWLIA
+373 LAGLIA
-379 NTVTGNPPVTLP
+379 NTMTGTPPPMLP
-391 LAVLLFVTGLGQ
+391 LALLLFVTGLGQ

-415 GRVAPAF
+415 GRVAPEF
-422 SGMIAGVTSSAL
+422 SGMIAGVTSSTL
-434 QISTALSVAVIGGIF
+434 QISTALSVAIIGGIF
-449 YSLLDNGKSGAT
+449 YSMLENGRSGAN

-468 ALLAMAVCLA
+468 ALLTMAVCLA
-478 SGAGLSVRLI
+478 TGAGLSIRLI
-488 RRSSA
+488 RRSTG
-493 LSSAPASFSLK
+493 LFSTAARLPGSKSNRHVAD

>member
-1 MNKLKDNVAIMTGGS
+1 MSAPSIT
-16 SGTGAGIARQQAEP
+16 QAEP

-61 GELGASSSAEQL
+61 GELGTSSSAEQL

-125 ITGRILQGATAAIM
+125 IIGRMLQGATAAIM

-159 LSIYGAVFGLASVI
+159 LSLYGAVFGLASVI

-183 ADLFHLG
+183 VDLFHLG
-190 WRAIFLVNLPVGL
+190 WRAIFLVNLPVAL

-219 SAQKLDPVGM
+219 AAQRLDPGGM
-229 LLATVTLSALIVPL
+229 LLATATLSALIVPL

-257 SFLAFPLLASLLWRY
+257 LFLAVPLLASLLWRY
-272 EGRLGQ
+272 EHRLRRQ
-278 KGGSPLL
+278 GGSPLL
-285 DPAVLRAPG
+285 DPIVLRAPG
-294 LGQGLTIVLL
+294 LGQGLAIVLL
-304 LYSIGA
+304 FYAIAA

-324 LNALIA
+324 INALTA
-330 GLVFLPF
+330 GLLFLPF
-337 GVGFLIGPL
+337 GVGYLIGPL
-346 LTPYLRRFVGNYLSA
+346 LTPYLRRFAGNYLSA
-361 IGMGCETLGLAG
+361 IGMGCETAGLAG
-373 MAWLIA
+373 MAWL
-379 NTVTGNPPVTLP
+379 VTATLTGSPPALLP

-415 GRVAPAF
+415 GRVAPEF

-449 YSLLDNGKSGAT
+449 YSTLGDGDSAAA
-461 ITHAFIV
+461 ITHAFVV
-468 ALLAMAVCLA
+468 ALLAMALCLA
-478 SGAGLSVRLI
+478 TGAGLSIRLI
-488 RRSSA
+488 RRSA
-493 LSSAPASFSLK
+493 GLSSAPANLSLK

>member
-1 MNKLKDNVAIMTGGS
+1 MPAHSIP
-16 SGTGAGIARQQAEP
+16 QAEP

-61 GELGASSSAEQL
+61 NELSTSSSAEQL

-96 GRGKMFFLGLIGF
+96 GRGKMFFIGLIGF

-115 CGLAW
+115 CGFAG
-120 SPWVL
+120 SSWVL
-125 ITGRILQGATAAIM
+125 IAGRILQGATAAIM

-152 EAEKPLA
+152 ETERPLA

-190 WRAIFLVNLPVGL
+190 WRAIFLVNLPVAL
-203 LVILFGLPL
+203 LVVLFGLPL
-212 LKETRAQ
+212 LKETRARA
-219 SAQKLDPVGM
+219 AQRLDPVGT
-229 LLATVTLSALIVPL
+229 LLATLTLSTLIVPL

-251 PWWTWL
+251 PWWTWML
-257 SFLAFPLLASLLWRY
+257 FLTFPLLAALLWRY
-272 EGRLGQ
+272 EQRLSQ

-285 DPAVLRAPG
+285 NPDVLRAPG
-294 LGQGLTIVLL
+294 LGQGLVIVLL
-304 LYSIGA
+304 FYSIGT

-317 YLQGALQ
+317 YLQGALH
-324 LNALIA
+324 LNALSA
-330 GLVFLPF
+330 GTVFLPF

-346 LTPYLRRFVGNYLSA
+346 LMPWLRRFTGNYLSA
-361 IGMGCETLGLAG
+361 IGMGCETAGLAG
-373 MAWLIA
+373 MAGLIA
-379 NTVTGNPPVTLP
+379 MTLTGKQPAMLP
-391 LAVLLFVTGLGQ
+391 LAALLFVTGMGQ

-415 GRVAPAF
+415 GQVAPPF
-422 SGMIAGVTSSAL
+422 SGMIAGITSAVL

-449 YSLLDNGKSGAT
+449 YSMLGNSHSDAA

-468 ALLAMAVCLA
+468 ALLTMAACLA
-478 SGAGLSVRLI
+478 IGAALSTRLI
-488 RRSSA
+488 RHGSKGSA
-493 LSSAPASFSLK
+493 NPARVSQR

>member
-1 MNKLKDNVAIMTGGS
+1 MSTPILP
-16 SGTGAGIARQQAEP
+16 QAEP

-61 GELGASSSAEQL
+61 DELSASSSAEQL

-96 GRGKMFFLGLIGF
+96 GRGKMFFIGLIGF

-125 ITGRILQGATAAIM
+125 ISGRVLQGATAAIM

-152 EAEKPLA
+152 EAEKPFA

-173 GQVLGGILIS
+173 GQVVGGILIS

-190 WRAIFLVNLPVGL
+190 WRAIFLVNLPVSL

-212 LKETRAQ
+212 LKETRAP
-219 SAQKLDPVGM
+219 SAQRLDPVGM
-229 LLATVTLSALIVPL
+229 LLATATLSALIVPL

-257 SFLAFPLLASLLWRY
+257 SFLAVPLLASLLWRY
-272 EGRLGQ
+272 ERRLSQ
-278 KGGSPLL
+278 NGGSPLL
-285 DPAVLRAPG
+285 DPVVLRAPG
-294 LGQGLTIVLL
+294 LGQGLAIVLL
-304 LYSIGA
+304 FYSIGA

-317 YLQGALQ
+317 YLQEALQ
-324 LNALIA
+324 LNALTA
-330 GLVFLPF
+330 GLLFLPF

-361 IGMGCETLGLAG
+361 IGRGCETLGLAG
-373 MAWLIA
+373 LAGLIA
-379 NTVTGNPPVTLP
+379 HTMTGSAPAMLP
-391 LAVLLFVTGLGQ
+391 LAVLLFITGLGQ

-422 SGMIAGVTSSAL
+422 SGMIAGVTSSTL

-449 YSLLDNGKSGAT
+449 YSMLDPGRSGAN

-468 ALLAMAVCLA
+468 ALLAMAICLATGAALSIRLIRQASGLFSAA
-478 SGAGLSVRLI
+478 SGASI
-488 RRSSA
+488 
-493 LSSAPASFSLK
+493 K

>member
-1 MNKLKDNVAIMTGGS
+1 MSTPILP
-16 SGTGAGIARQQAEP
+16 QAEP

-61 GELGASSSAEQL
+61 DELSASSSAEQL

-96 GRGKMFFLGLIGF
+96 GRGKMFFIGLIGF

-125 ITGRILQGATAAIM
+125 ISGRVLQGATAAIM

-152 EAEKPLA
+152 EAEKPFA

-173 GQVLGGILIS
+173 GQVMGGILIS

-190 WRAIFLVNLPVGL
+190 WRAIFLVNLPVAL

-212 LKETRAQ
+212 LKETRAP
-219 SAQKLDPVGM
+219 SAQRLDPVGM
-229 LLATVTLSALIVPL
+229 LLATATLSALIVPL

-257 SFLAFPLLASLLWRY
+257 SFLAVPLLASLLWRY
-272 EGRLGQ
+272 ERRLSQ
-278 KGGSPLL
+278 NGGSPLL
-285 DPAVLRAPG
+285 DPVVLRAPG
-294 LGQGLTIVLL
+294 LGQGLAIVLL
-304 LYSIGA
+304 FYSIGA

-317 YLQGALQ
+317 YLQDALQ
-324 LNALIA
+324 LNALTA
-330 GLVFLPF
+330 GLLFLPF

-373 MAWLIA
+373 LAGLIA
-379 NTVTGNPPVTLP
+379 HTMMGSAPAMLP
-391 LAVLLFVTGLGQ
+391 LAVLLFITGLGQ

-422 SGMIAGVTSSAL
+422 SGMIAGVTSSTL

-449 YSLLDNGKSGAT
+449 YSMLDTGRSGAN

-468 ALLAMAVCLA
+468 ALLAMAICLA
-478 SGAGLSVRLI
+478 TGAALSIRLI
-488 RRSSA
+488 RQASGLFSAASSA
-493 LSSAPASFSLK
+493 SIK